1 MSKEEKEKIHYK
13 KYLITLSKDKINN
26 SDFVEISYGDTILED
41 IFVTIDEAKNFI
53 DKKLI
58 MFPQ

>member
-1 MSKEEKEKIHYK
+1 MSKEEKEKITYK

-26 SDFVEISYGDTILED
+26 SDFVKISYGDTVLEE
-41 IFVTIDEAKNFI
+41 IFLTIDDAKKFI
-53 DKKLI
+53 DKNLI